1 MKVVSRMSSRVFM
14 GKELCRDDVWNAASA
29 EYTRQVFSAA
39 YVLSEKPKW
48 LRPYIHWFMPICS
61 EVRRAKAAAET
72 ALAPHIERR
81 EKEKVAA
88 LARGEKYA
96 RDDSIEWFAQEGSK
110 NSPASDQIKLSVVA
124 IHTTSD
130 LLCQAMVNIA
140 AHPELFQPLREEVVR
155 VLSTHG
161 LKKTALY
168 DLQLMDAVF
177 KEAQRLKPT
186 SLSKHSLL

>member
-14 GKELCRDDVWNAASA
+14 GEELCRDDTWNAASA
-29 EYTRQVFSAA
+29 DYTVKVFSAGNT
-39 YVLSEKPKW
+39 LRESPGW
-48 LRPYIHWFMPICS
+48 IRPYIHWFMPVCQ
-61 EVRRAKAAAET
+61 EVRKAKAAAEK
-72 ALAPHIERR
+72 ALQPHIERR
-81 EKEKVAA
+81 EKEKAAA

-110 NSPASDQIKLSVVA
+110 QGPATDQIRLSVVA

-130 LLCQAMVNIA
+130 LLCEAMINLA

-168 DLQLMDAVF
+168 ELQLMDAVF
-177 KEAQRLKPT
+177 KEAQRLKPIL
-186 SLSKHSLL
+186 LST